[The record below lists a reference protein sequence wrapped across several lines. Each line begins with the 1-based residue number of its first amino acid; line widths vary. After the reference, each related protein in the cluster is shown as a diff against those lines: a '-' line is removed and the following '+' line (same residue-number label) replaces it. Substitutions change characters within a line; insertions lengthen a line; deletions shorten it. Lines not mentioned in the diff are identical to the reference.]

1 MFLEVHTS
9 RSVLHY
15 YIEKDDCIILNH
27 MREIIYRSWYGKGF
41 DEACSNHSNE
51 KDKSP

>member
-15 YIEKDDCIILNH
+15 YVEKDDCIILNH
-27 MREIIYRSWYGKGF
+27 KREIIDPVW
-41 DEACSNHSNE
+41 
-51 KDKSP
+51 